1 MIVECGGGK
10 EVAMSYLWH
19 IPTGLRKKID
29 AAKKEKEQRRSDE
42 SSDKKQEKVLM
53 DVEKELWESGDWRDN
68 IKDLNASF
76 SKLPPICKEN
86 KVATSGQAFVV
97 D

>member
-1 MIVECGGGK
+1 M
-10 EVAMSYLWH
+10 VAMSYTSIL
-19 IPTGLRKKID
+19 TGLRKKID

-53 DVEKELWESGDWRDN
+53 DVEKELWESGDWRVN

-76 SKLPPICKEN
+76 SKLPPIIKEN
-86 KVATSGQAFVV
+86 KVANSGQAFVV

>member
-1 MIVECGGGK
+1 MWRWKGYIRIRNV
-10 EVAMSYLWH
+10 L
-19 IPTGLRKKID
+19 PTLTGLRKKID

-53 DVEKELWESGDWRDN
+53 DVEKELWESGDWRVN

-76 SKLPPICKEN
+76 SKLPPIIKEN
-86 KVATSGQAFVV
+86 KVANSGQAFVV

>member
-1 MIVECGGGK
+1 MWKWKGSTDVF
-10 EVAMSYLWH
+10 
-19 IPTGLRKKID
+19 PTTGLRKKID

-53 DVEKELWESGDWRDN
+53 DVEKELWESGDWRVN

-76 SKLPPICKEN
+76 SKLPPIIKEN
-86 KVATSGQAFVV
+86 KVANSGQAFVV

>member
-1 MIVECGGGK
+1 MIL
-10 EVAMSYLWH
+10 LWKWKCSSSDVL
-19 IPTGLRKKID
+19 PTLTGLRKKID

-53 DVEKELWESGDWRDN
+53 DVEKELWESGDWRVN

-76 SKLPPICKEN
+76 SKLPPIIKEN
-86 KVATSGQAFVV
+86 KVANSGQAFVV